1 LSIEPFKHRGQAI
14 VPAVGTPTA
23 KTQTP
28 KVQQKIVENNQY
40 VLRLYLP
47 SGTKSGRC
55 LAAVVHKG
63 LRLDQHHLLTAQL
76 DFGDFG
82 NGVFPVL
89 PVNTAPGRQVIYR
102 HKTYVVP
109 GRRIARTGIA
119 QP

>member
-1 LSIEPFKHRGQAI
+1 M
-14 VPAVGTPTA
+14 PAVGTPTA

-28 KVQQKIVENNQY
+28 KVQPKIVENNEY
-40 VLRLYLP
+40 VLRVCLS

-55 LAAVVHKG
+55 PTAVVHKG

-76 DFGDFG
+76 DFSDCG
-82 NGVFPVL
+82 NGGFPVL
-89 PVNTAPGRQVIYR
+89 PVDAAPGRQVIYR

-109 GRRIARTGIA
+109 GQRIARTGIA